1 MARKTAF
8 PARTNGADCSDARDY
23 NSLMNLTT
31 ALLFCMLVAPPAL
44 AETFR
49 CGKWVVT
56 PDISVAELTEKCGAP
71 IAREGK
77 VEDIKVRNQFGLM
90 VKTGETVTETW
101 IFDRGPRAAAM
112 VVTIIDGRIKSIER
126 QKE

>member
-1 MARKTAF
+1 MNKLA
-8 PARTNGADCSDARDY
+8 
-23 NSLMNLTT
+23 LM
-31 ALLFCMLVAPPAL
+31 FCMLIPTAGL

-49 CGKWVVT
+49 CGKWVIT
-56 PDISVAELTEKCGAP
+56 PDVSLAELTEKCGEP
-71 IAREGK
+71 SARESK
-77 VEDIKVRNQFGLM
+77 IEDIKVRNQFGLM

-112 VVTIIDGRIKSIER
+112 LVTIIDGRIKSIER

>member
-1 MARKTAF
+1 MATTTAF
-8 PARTNGADCSDARDY
+8 LAKTDGADRVDERDY
-23 NSLMNLTT
+23 NALMNKI
-31 ALLFCMLVAPPAL
+31 ALLFCMLIPTAAL

-56 PDISVAELTEKCGAP
+56 PDISLAELTGKCGEP
-71 IAREGK
+71 IARESK
-77 VEDIKVRNQFGLM
+77 IEDIKVRNHFGLM

-112 VVTIIDGRIKSIER
+112 RVTIVDGGIKSIER